1 MKKIISL
8 MLVFVFMFTFAC
20 CGNEKK
26 EEESGTLDI
35 EYYAKLGQMPE
46 CNYDLGTDPE
56 KIKSELSSLSESE
69 NADDMVYNVTEGENN
84 VLIDNGTL
92 CYYYKKAEPEKGIG
106 CIVNYGK
113 AYGFEIGTVIVEVKK
128 AISGCDYI
136 EEPMNEENL
145 IPMNERSKSEVRELG
160 RKGGI
165 KSGEARREKKLFK
178 EAIEKKLGQSLDSM
192 IDSMINQA
200 QNGNVQAIT
209 FLRDTIG
216 EKPTDKVSNEVSI
229 SYESVLREMADIDE
243 YKY

>member
-1 MKKIISL
+1 
-8 MLVFVFMFTFAC
+8 
-20 CGNEKK
+20 
-26 EEESGTLDI
+26 
-35 EYYAKLGQMPE
+35 
-46 CNYDLGTDPE
+46 
-56 KIKSELSSLSESE
+56 
-69 NADDMVYNVTEGENN
+69 
-84 VLIDNGTL
+84 
-92 CYYYKKAEPEKGIG
+92 
-106 CIVNYGK
+106 
-113 AYGFEIGTVIVEVKK
+113 
-128 AISGCDYI
+128 
-136 EEPMNEENL
+136 MNEENL
-145 IPMNERSKSEVRELG
+145 IPMNERSESEVRELG

-243 YKY
+243 Y